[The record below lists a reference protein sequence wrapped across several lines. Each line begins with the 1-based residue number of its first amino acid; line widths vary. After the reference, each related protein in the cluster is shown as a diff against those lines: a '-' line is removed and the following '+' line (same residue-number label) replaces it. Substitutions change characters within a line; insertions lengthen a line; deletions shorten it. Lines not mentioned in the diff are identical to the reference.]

1 MTKTI
6 SPPFRRG
13 EEYGGSRAGR
23 SPQEADPFPASL
35 RGGAGDLTLPR
46 GRLAWATSSPAPRP
60 GPSPASSLGL
70 SSASSPGPRPA
81 LPPGPSPAPRL
92 PPISL
97 AHARPARDFEPGAV
111 IRIEDR
117 ETPCRIEFRKTGV
130 RLEAAADGS
139 RPGPGFTVVMDGRGR
154 FYTTGVAG
162 WRSVISVWDSE
173 GKYLRSFG
181 GEGGGPGKFR
191 AIDALFVDGEDNLHV
206 LDFAGWSVFSPNHK
220 LLRRTLVKPP
230 FSLRR
235 EFGAVLDD
243 GTILSSDRFAG
254 PGGEAYFRVGDPDG
268 TPRRAWAPASGGP
281 DLGMGYRP
289 ISYVGGE
296 TFWAGPAADD
306 PKAWE
311 YVLEE
316 WGTDGELKRAVH
328 REAAWFQWRGGGG
341 AFPGGEPAAR
351 A

>member
-13 EEYGGSRAGR
+13 KSTVALARAGA
-23 SPQEADPFPASL
+23 PITNAS
-35 RGGAGDLTLPR
+35 
-46 GRLAWATSSPAPRP
+46 
-60 GPSPASSLGL
+60 
-70 SSASSPGPRPA
+70 
-81 LPPGPSPAPRL
+81 APRL
-92 PPISL
+92 FAAVLGVPFLL
-97 AHARPARDFEPGAV
+97 AGGCVGDLESRAPSRAESGLQPRAEFRVQSRAEARAPSRAESRARTPSDLACPRPPARDFEPGAV

-117 ETPCRIEFRKTGV
+117 DTPCRIEFRKTGV

-139 RPGPGFTVVMDGRGR
+139 RPGPGFTVVMDGRSR
-154 FYTTGVAG
+154 FYTTGAAG

-181 GEGGGPGKFR
+181 GEGEEPGKFR

-220 LLRRTLVKPP
+220 FLRRTLVKPP
-230 FSLRR
+230 FSLHK

-243 GTILSSDRFAG
+243 GTILSSDRFVG

-296 TFWAGPAADD
+296 TFWGRSGRGR
-306 PKAWE
+306 
-311 YVLEE
+311 LE
-316 WGTDGELKRAVH
+316 GVGIR
-328 REAAWFQWRGGGG
+328 
-341 AFPGGEPAAR
+341 PGGMGHGWRTEASGSP
-351 A
+351 